1 MEARSM
7 MEARSLMDDVV
18 CTKITI
24 VKRKTLP
31 KDQQPVESH
40 EVPLHKR
47 LVLTT
52 QALTE
57 ISDLREL
64 YAGL

>member
-1 MEARSM
+1 MEAWSM
-7 MEARSLMDDVV
+7 MYDVV

-40 EVPLHKR
+40 EFPLHNR
-47 LVLTT
+47 LGLTT
-52 QALTE
+52 QALIE
-57 ISDLREL
+57 ISDLMAL